1 MRFIQSFL
9 ASLAPLNLLSFFLR
23 FALKASPTSLS
34 AEMKSK
40 TFVFALYFA
49 HLFVTLRQSREVT
62 TSRQK
67 KETVSFVLRSIFRNF
82 APYSAITLI
91 YQ

>member
-1 MRFIQSFL
+1 VTIIVQDEKSF
-9 ASLAPLNLLSFFLR
+9 AFRSLIRNFDIRRIYFRS
-23 FALKASPTSLS
+23 
-34 AEMKSK
+34 EMKPK
-40 TFVFALYFA
+40 TLVFALHSA